1 MNNATEPLNQSTSP
15 PARGL
20 FAEWS
25 EMIKLEHT
33 VFALP
38 FALSGLL
45 LASAAWPSLATVFW
59 TIAAFAGARAASMTL
74 NRLIDAKIDARNPRT
89 KDRSI
94 PAGRITVKQAVL
106 FTLGSFA
113 IMAIAATR
121 LPSLCVQLLPIA
133 VIWLSFYSFTK
144 RFTWLCHIVLGIAIG
159 GAALGGWVAAGGALD
174 APAAWLLMLA
184 VATWVGS
191 FDIIYACQDVEIDR
205 NEKLHSIPAKFGIAN
220 ALIISSAL
228 HVVTGLSLIAV
239 GLLCQL
245 GAFYW
250 IGFAIVVG
258 MLIYEHSIVKP
269 NDLSRVNAAFFTV
282 NGVVSILMFVA
293 ILLDKLF

>member
-1 MNNATEPLNQSTSP
+1 
-15 PARGL
+15 
-20 FAEWS
+20 
-25 EMIKLEHT
+25 MIKLEHT

-45 LASAAWPSLATVFW
+45 LASAAWPTISTVFW

-106 FTLGSFA
+106 FTVGSFA

-121 LPSLCVQLLPIA
+121 LPLLCVQLLPIA

-159 GAALGGWVAAGGALD
+159 GAALGGWVAAGGALTD
-174 APAAWLLMLA
+174 PAPWILMLA

-191 FDIIYACQDVEIDR
+191 FDIIYACQDVDIDR
-205 NEKLHSIPAKFGIAN
+205 QEKLHSMPSRFGVAT
-220 ALIISSAL
+220 ALNISSAL
-228 HVVTGLSLIAV
+228 HVVTVLSLIGV
-239 GLLCQL
+239 GILCHL

-258 MLIYEHSIVKP
+258 MLIYEHSLVKP
-269 NDLSRVNAAFFTV
+269 NDLSKVNAAFFTV

-293 ILLDKLF
+293 ILLDKIF

>member
-1 MNNATEPLNQSTSP
+1 
-15 PARGL
+15 
-20 FAEWS
+20 
-25 EMIKLEHT
+25 MIKLEHT

-45 LASAAWPSLATVFW
+45 LASAAWPSVATVFW

-94 PAGRITVKQAVL
+94 PAGRISVKQATL
-106 FTLGSFA
+106 FTVGSFA
-113 IMAIAATR
+113 IMAIAATQ
-121 LPSLCVQLLPIA
+121 LPLLCVQLLPIA
-133 VIWLSFYSFTK
+133 IIWLSFYSFTK

-159 GAALGGWVAAGGALD
+159 GAALGGWVAAGGLLSD
-174 APAAWLLMLA
+174 TAPWVLMLA

-191 FDIIYACQDVEIDR
+191 FDIIYACQDVDIDQS
-205 NEKLHSIPAKFGIAN
+205 EKLHSIPARFGVAN

-228 HVVTGLSLIAV
+228 HVVTVLSLIGV
-239 GLLCQL
+239 GLLCHL

-269 NDLSRVNAAFFTV
+269 NDLSRVNAAFFTI
-282 NGVVSILMFVA
+282 NGVVSILMFFA

>member
-1 MNNATEPLNQSTSP
+1 MNNATESVSP
-15 PARGL
+15 PAKGL
-20 FAEWS
+20 FSEWS

-45 LASAAWPSLATVFW
+45 LASASWPSAATVFW

-94 PAGRITVKQAVL
+94 PAGRISVKQATL
-106 FTLGSFA
+106 FTVGSFA
-113 IMAIAATR
+113 IMAAAATQ
-121 LPSLCVQLLPIA
+121 LPLLCVQLLPIA
-133 VIWLSFYSFTK
+133 IIWLSFYSFTK
-144 RFTWLCHIVLGIAIG
+144 RFTWFCHIVLGIAIG
-159 GAALGGWVAAGGALD
+159 GAALGGWVAAGGMLGD
-174 APAAWLLMLA
+174 PAPWVLMLA

-191 FDIIYACQDVEIDR
+191 FDIIYACQDVDIDR
-205 NEKLHSIPAKFGIAN
+205 SEKLHSIPARFGVAT
-220 ALIISSAL
+220 ALNISSAL
-228 HVVTGLSLIAV
+228 HVVTVLSLIGV
-239 GLLCQL
+239 GLICHL

-269 NDLSRVNAAFFTV
+269 NDLSRVNAAFFTI
-282 NGVVSILMFVA
+282 NGVVSILMFFA